1 MLPVTLPAHTLAPL
15 TPSPPLAPSRPLSPQ
30 LYIEAPVVIGM
41 SYLCF
46 WMGELVCGTS
56 AVIAVVIMGLYVNKH
71 RSEISAD
78 VFHFLHQFYE
88 MASHILNTVIFAIAG
103 AKAVVRTAAVSSAP
117 DLATVSSSSGC
128 TV

>member
-1 MLPVTLPAHTLAPL
+1 
-15 TPSPPLAPSRPLSPQ
+15 
-30 LYIEAPVVIGM
+30 M

-103 AKAVVRTAAVSSAP
+103 AKLGLLVRDGALVLRTVARNASVDGVDYFVASGAVNSPLHDIPRRK
-117 DLATVSSSSGC
+117 
-128 TV
+128 

>member
-1 MLPVTLPAHTLAPL
+1 
-15 TPSPPLAPSRPLSPQ
+15 
-30 LYIEAPVVIGM
+30 M